1 MPTSFLLVK
10 VPAHQ
15 NWTQVSLKVN
25 YLLLRM
31 FTLVQLGHF
40 KEDNAYNKIKVI
52 EHFNKDRLQL
62 VKRLTFMFFQK
73 MAFQQAHDSGT
84 ISAQRAYE
92 RPSVACF
99 AEDVFVY
106 AEI

>member
-1 MPTSFLLVK
+1 MPTPFLLVK
-10 VPAHQ
+10 GPVNQ

-25 YLLLRM
+25 DLLLRM
-31 FTLVQLGHF
+31 FILVQLGYF
-40 KEDNAYNKIKVI
+40 KEDNAYK
-52 EHFNKDRLQL
+52 HFNKDRLQL

-73 MAFQQAHDSGT
+73 MASQQAHDSGT

-92 RPSVACF
+92 RPSVPCF